1 MKYCTQCGAELAGTR
16 YCGQCGARTDHTS
29 STVASES
36 GSREGSESGEFAE
49 NQLGL
54 LAYFTPVPAL
64 ALLIIEPYSRNRFV
78 RFHSYQCLLLTL
90 SSIVLA
96 GLTWTLSFIFLEG
109 LLSNLMHLVLA
120 VGWVWAAYM
129 AWQGQEWKVP
139 IIGELAHR
147 KANRFD
153 SL

>member
-16 YCGQCGARTDHTS
+16 YCGQCGARTDHG
-29 STVASES
+29 S
-36 GSREGSESGEFAE
+36 GTAWNEAGTDAGSELDGFDER
-49 NQLGL
+49 QIGL

-64 ALLIIEPYSRNRFV
+64 ALLIIEPFSRNRFV

-120 VGWVWAAYM
+120 AGWVWAAYM

-139 IIGELAHR
+139 IIGELASR
-147 KANRFD
+147 KAMRPD
-153 SL
+153 

>member
-16 YCGQCGARTDHTS
+16 YCGQCGARTDHG
-29 STVASES
+29 S
-36 GSREGSESGEFAE
+36 GTAWNEAGTDAGSELDGFDER
-49 NQLGL
+49 QIGL

-120 VGWVWAAYM
+120 AGWAWAAYM

-139 IIGELAHR
+139 IIGELASR
-147 KANRFD
+147 KAMRPD
-153 SL
+153 

>member
-16 YCGQCGARTDHTS
+16 YCGQCGARTDHAS
-29 STVASES
+29 SADVAEDEPERASEL
-36 GSREGSESGEFAE
+36 GGFDAR
-49 NQLGL
+49 QLGL

-90 SSIVLA
+90 ASIILTA
-96 GLTWTLSFIFLEG
+96 LTWTLSLIVLEG

-120 VGWVWAAYM
+120 AGWVWAAYM
-129 AWQGQEWKVP
+129 AWQGNEWHVP
-139 IIGELAHR
+139 IIGELAR
-147 KANRFD
+147 RQAYGLD
-153 SL
+153 